1 MELLNILSNL
11 FKNVHVVVIGD
22 AMLDH
27 YIWGGVSRLSPEAPV
42 PIVVVGKDE
51 YRAGG
56 AANVAVNIVAL
67 GGKVTLLSP
76 IGADYAGNIL
86 LDAIKE
92 KGVNVK
98 TSLIRPHVPTTVKT
112 RVLALNQ
119 QVVRIDREK
128 KISLTLNEEG
138 DILGFLDAISPLPS
152 IVVFSDYAKGTV
164 TSTLARNIIRW
175 GDEHRVPVIADPKPP
190 HCRRFRGA
198 TLITPNVAEAGKLIG
213 RGLVDQEAIEAGARE
228 LREKLSLKG
237 VLVTQGSDGMTYAS
251 AQQTFHLPALYME
264 VYDVSGAGDTV
275 VAASSLALGGDFPI
289 EEACRFANMAAGMAV
304 QKRGTSIVSL
314 SEILT
319 GCYARDM
326 SEMALR
332 LKSTFFDQIEKKEPL
347 R

>member
-11 FKNVHVVVIGD
+11 LRTFMWSLLE
-22 AMLDH
+22 MLCLTT
-27 YIWGGVSRLSPEAPV
+27 IFGRGFPSFPEAPV

-198 TLITPNVAEAGKLIG
+198 TLITPNIAEAKKLIG

-251 AQQTFHLPALYME
+251 AQQTFHLPALSME

-275 VAASSLALGGDFPI
+275 VAAISLALGGDFPI
-289 EEACRFANMAAGMAV
+289 EEACRFAIARYGRTKTWYLYSFF
-304 QKRGTSIVSL
+304 KRDPYRVLCKRHVRNGSS
-314 SEILT
+314 
-319 GCYARDM
+319 
-326 SEMALR
+326 
-332 LKSTFFDQIEKKEPL
+332 P
-347 R
+347 